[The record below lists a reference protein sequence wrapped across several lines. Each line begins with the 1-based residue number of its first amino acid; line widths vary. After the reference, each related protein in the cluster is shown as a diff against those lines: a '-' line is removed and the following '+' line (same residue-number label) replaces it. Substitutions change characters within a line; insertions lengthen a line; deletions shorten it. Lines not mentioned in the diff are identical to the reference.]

1 MKKAKLFFSTLFV
14 LLAVAVSAQNMRVTG
29 TVKDSSTGEGVPFA
43 SIVVK
48 GTMIGTSTDANG
60 AYTINAPAN
69 GTLEFTAV
77 GYVLVDE
84 AINGRGVV
92 NVSLDPDAESLDESI
107 VVAYGTAKKSSFTG
121 SAGTVK
127 SESLQKRTVSN
138 VTKAVEGLV
147 AGVTTT
153 AGSGQPGEGASIR
166 IRGTGSINA
175 SSSPLYV
182 VDGIPFD
189 GNIASINPNDIET
202 MTVLKDASASALY
215 GARAANGVVMI
226 TTKRGSEGKANVN
239 FKATVGWQS
248 RSVKDY
254 DMVNA
259 QEFVELTWEALKNSY
274 ILDNGYND
282 AAAREAASAD
292 LGAALGGQ
300 FYNPYKNYT
309 WDTVIDPTT
318 GKLMADAVPAWNENW
333 MDVLT
338 NKQAIRQEYQ
348 LGVSGGDRKTK
359 YAFSFGYLDDKGVL
373 ITTAFKRYSIRA
385 NVDHEITDWFNAG
398 ASASY
403 AYTYQ
408 NSSQYSSTQT
418 GNAWYTAQFM
428 APIYPVYLKDD
439 SGKNALDGNGQLQ
452 YDYGMNGRPKATRF
466 NAVGDLYDNKY
477 ETMRDNSSIRAYAT
491 LGGDKDVMGI
501 FKGLSLSTNFG
512 ADITGRYITSYYN
525 PFHGDGTSVNGEVD
539 KYSTRTFSYTWN
551 QILKYERT
559 FNDFHLLAQAGHEYY
574 NYNYKYLYAERTQ
587 VYPGILE
594 IAPASGDINANS
606 YSDVYR
612 IESYFG
618 RLAADFKDK
627 YYLEATWRTDGSSR
641 FYEPNR
647 WGQFWS
653 VGASWRVSQEG
664 FMKNANWVDNLTL
677 RLSYGELGNDDLYKG
692 NNPNYYAWQ
701 SFYDLTYP
709 NANNAG
715 AIVSS
720 LANPAVSWEKKGTWN
735 VGLEGTFFKQ
745 LLNVTFEYY
754 NSLTSDMLLSYPMA
768 LSTGFGGYDANVG
781 SMRNQGFEGT
791 VRVNWLKTGNVRASS
806 TLMAYFNRNKVVKLT
821 GESPSILS
829 GNQLIQEGLPIYSW
843 YVARSAGVDPA
854 TGRQLY
860 WAYKEVTQN
869 KDDANYDAALVAK
882 SYSIPNTIKLKDDD
896 NGKAGEQIFGYEYKT
911 DNTGEATN
919 SKYIG
924 YGSREPKFQ
933 GSFGSDFQF
942 GPVDFSFLTTFS
954 IGGYVWDSVYASAM
968 EVSYSGDTWSKHIL
982 RRWQKPGDVTDVPIL
997 EIGSTNISADRWLVD
1012 ASYFAIKSIQ
1022 LGYTMP
1028 TKWTQKIGIKSLRI
1042 FATGDNLFL
1051 FTKLNGLNPQYNM
1064 TGGTSWAYTPTRT
1077 ISLGLDIN
1085 F

>member
-14 LLAVAVSAQNMRVTG
+14 LLAVSLSAQNMRVTG
-29 TVKDSSTGEGVPFA
+29 TVKDSATGEGIPFA
-43 SIVVK
+43 SVAVR
-48 GTMIGTSTDANG
+48 GTMIGTASDANG
-60 AYTINAPAN
+60 VYTINAPAN

-77 GYVLVDE
+77 GYVTVVE
-84 AINGRGVV
+84 AINSRGTI
-92 NVSLDPDAESLDESI
+92 NVSLDPDTENLDESI

-138 VTKAVEGLV
+138 VSKALEGMV
-147 AGVTTT
+147 AGITTT

-189 GNIASINPNDIET
+189 GNLASINPNDIES

-226 TTKRGSEGKANVN
+226 TTKRGSEGRANVN
-239 FKATVGWQS
+239 FKATVGLQS

-254 DMVNA
+254 DMVN
-259 QEFVELTWEALKNSY
+259 QDEFVELTWEALKNSY
-274 ILDNGYND
+274 VLNNGYGD
-282 AAAREAASAD
+282 AAARMAASAD
-292 LGAALGGQ
+292 MSGALGGEI
-300 FYNPYKNYT
+300 YNPYKNYT
-309 WDTVIDPTT
+309 WDTVIDPET
-318 GKLMADAVPAWNENW
+318 GKLRADAVSAWNENW

-385 NVDHEITDWFNAG
+385 NVDHDITDWFTAG
-398 ASASY
+398 ASTSY
-403 AYTYQ
+403 SYTYQ

-428 APIYPVYLKDD
+428 APIYPVYMKDEN
-439 SGKNALDGNGQLQ
+439 GKDMLDANGNKLF
-452 YDYGMNGRPKATRF
+452 DYGNEGRARPKATRF

-477 ETMRDNSSIRAYAT
+477 ETLRDNSSLRAYAT

-501 FKGLSLSTNFG
+501 FKGLSFTTNFG

-559 FNDFHLLAQAGHEYY
+559 FNDLHLLAQAGHEYY
-574 NYNYKYLYAERTQ
+574 NYQYKYLYADRNH
-587 VYPGILE
+587 VYPGLLE

-618 RLAADFKDK
+618 RLAADYKDK
-627 YYLEATWRTDGSSR
+627 YYLEATWRTDASSR

-653 VGASWRVSQEG
+653 LGASWRVSQEP
-664 FMKNANWVDNLTL
+664 FMKSVSWIDNLTA
-677 RLSYGELGNDDLYKG
+677 RLSYGQLGNDSIG
-692 NNPNYYAWQ
+692 SYYAWQ
-701 SFYDLTYP
+701 SFYDLTWP

-715 AIVSS
+715 ALVSS
-720 LANPAVSWEKKGTWN
+720 LANPEVSWEKKSTWN
-735 VGLEGTFFKQ
+735 AGIEGTFFNQ
-745 LLNVTFEYY
+745 TLNLTLEYY
-754 NSLTSDMLLSYPMA
+754 NALTSDMLLSYPMA
-768 LSTGFGGYDANVG
+768 LSTGFGGYNANVG
-781 SMRNQGFEGT
+781 SMGNQGIEAT
-791 VRVNWLKTGNVRASS
+791 IRVNWLKSGNFRASS
-806 TLMAYFNRNKVVKLT
+806 TLMGYYNRNKVIKLT

-829 GNQLIQEGLPIYSW
+829 GNQIIMEGLPIYSW
-843 YVARSAGVDPA
+843 YTARAAGVDPA

-860 WAYKEVTQN
+860 WAYKEVEQDPS
-869 KDDANYDAALVAK
+869 KEGYDAAEVAK
-882 SYSIPNTIKLKDDD
+882 SYYIPNTIQLQNDEDR
-896 NGKAGEQIFGYEYKT
+896 GIKAGDQIFGYEYKT
-911 DNTGEATN
+911 TKTGEATN

-924 YGSREPKFQ
+924 YGSREPIFQ
-933 GSFGSDFQF
+933 GSFGSDFQW

-954 IGGYVWDSVYASAM
+954 LGGYVWDSVYASAM
-968 EVSYSGDTWSKHIL
+968 EITYSGDTWSKHAL

-997 EIGSTNISADRWLVD
+997 QIGSTNIAADRWLVD
-1012 ASYFAIKSIQ
+1012 ASYFAVKSLQ
-1022 LGYTMP
+1022 LGYTLP
-1028 TKWTQKIGIKSLRI
+1028 TKWTQKAGIRSLRL
-1042 FATGDNLFL
+1042 FATGDNLWM

-1077 ISLGLDIN
+1077 VSLGLDIN

>member
-14 LLAVAVSAQNMRVTG
+14 LLAVSLSAQNMRVTG
-29 TVKDSSTGEGVPFA
+29 TVKDAQTGEGVPFA
-43 SIVVK
+43 SVVVK
-48 GTMIGTSTDANG
+48 GTMTGTSTDANG
-60 AYTINAPAN
+60 AYSLNAPAN
-69 GTLEFTAV
+69 ATLEFSAV

-84 AINGRGVV
+84 AIGGRGVI
-92 NVSLDPDAESLDESI
+92 NISLDPDSESLDESI
-107 VVAYGTAKKSSFTG
+107 IVAYGTAKKSSFTG

-138 VTKAVEGLV
+138 VSKALEGMV
-147 AGVTTT
+147 AGITTT
-153 AGSGQPGEGASIR
+153 AGSGQPGEGASIQ

-189 GNIASINPNDIET
+189 GTLSSINPNDIET

-215 GARAANGVVMI
+215 GARAANGVIMI
-226 TTKRGSEGKANVN
+226 TTKRGSEGRANVN

-254 DMVNA
+254 DMVNQ
-259 QEFVELTWEALKNSY
+259 QEFVELTWEALRNSY
-274 ILDNGYND
+274 VLDNGYGAE
-282 AAAREAASAD
+282 AAGLAASAD
-292 LGAALGGQ
+292 MSAALGGEI
-300 FYNPYKNYT
+300 YNPYKGYT
-309 WDTVIDPTT
+309 WDSVIDPTT
-318 GKLMADAVPAWNENW
+318 GKLVAGATPAWNEKW
-333 MDVLT
+333 MDILT

-359 YAFSFGYLDDKGVL
+359 YAFSLGYLDDKGVL

-385 NVDHEITDWFNAG
+385 NVDHNITDWFNAG

-403 AYTYQ
+403 SYTTQ

-428 APIYPVYLKDD
+428 APIFPVYMKDEN
-439 SGKNALDGNGQLQ
+439 GKDMLDANGNKRF
-452 YDYGMNGRPKATRF
+452 DYGNEGRARPKAARF
-466 NAVGDLYDNKY
+466 NAVGDLYDNTY
-477 ETMRDNSSIRAYAT
+477 ETLRDNSSLRAYAT

-501 FKGLSLSTNFG
+501 FRGLSLSTNFG
-512 ADITGRYITSYYN
+512 ADISGRYITSYYN
-525 PFHGDGTSVNGEVD
+525 PYHGDGSSTNGEVD

-551 QILKYERT
+551 QILKYERN
-559 FNDFHLLAQAGHEYY
+559 FNDFHLLAQVGHEYY
-574 NYNYKYLYAERTQ
+574 NYQYKYLYAERTQ
-587 VYPGILE
+587 VYPGIYE

-641 FYEPNR
+641 FYAPNR

-653 VGASWRVSQEG
+653 LGASWRISQEN
-664 FMKNANWVDNLTL
+664 FMKDVNWVDNMTL
-677 RLSYGELGNDDLYKG
+677 RLSYGQLGNDSIG
-692 NNPNYYAWQ
+692 SYYSWQ
-701 SFYDLTYP
+701 SFYDLTWA

-715 AIVSS
+715 ALVST
-720 LANPAVSWEKKGTWN
+720 LANPSVSWEKKGTWN
-735 VGLEGTFFKQ
+735 AGIEATLFKQ

-754 NSLTSDMLLSYPMA
+754 NSLTTDMLLSYPMA
-768 LSTGFGGYDANVG
+768 LSTGFGGYNANVG

-791 VRVNWLKTGNVRASS
+791 VRVNWLNTSNFRASS
-806 TLMAYFNRNKVVKLT
+806 TLMMYLNRNKVVKLT

-829 GNQLIQEGLPIYSW
+829 GNQLIMEGLPIYSW
-843 YVARSAGVDPA
+843 YTPRTAGVDPA

-860 WAYKEVTQN
+860 WAYKEVTR
-869 KDDANYDAALVAK
+869 DSSSPNYDAAEVAK
-882 SYSIPNTIKLKDDD
+882 SYEIPNTVQLQDDTD
-896 NGKAGEQIFGYEYKT
+896 RGVKAGDKIFGYEYKT
-911 DNTGEATN
+911 TSTGEATS

-924 YGSREPKFQ
+924 RGSREPKFQ
-933 GSFGSDFQF
+933 GSFGSDFQW

-954 IGGYVWDSVYASAM
+954 VGGYVWDSVYASAM
-968 EVSYSGDTWSKHIL
+968 EVSYSGDTWSSNVL
-982 RRWQKPGDVTDVPIL
+982 RRWQKPGDITDVPIL

-1022 LGYTMP
+1022 LGYTLP
-1028 TKWTQKIGIKSLRI
+1028 TRWTQAAGIKSLRL
-1042 FATGDNLFL
+1042 FATADNLCI

-1077 ISLGLDIN
+1077 LSLGLDIN

>member
-14 LLAVAVSAQNMRVTG
+14 LLAVSVSAQNMRVTG
-29 TVKDSSTGEGVPFA
+29 TVRDASTGEGIPFA
-43 SIVVK
+43 SIALR
-48 GTMIGTSTDANG
+48 GTMTGTYTDG
-60 AYTINAPAN
+60 EGVYTINVPAN

-77 GYVLVDE
+77 GYVTVVE
-84 AINGRGVV
+84 QVNGRGTV
-92 NVSLDPDAESLDESI
+92 NVSLDPDNENLDESI

-121 SAGTVK
+121 SASTVK
-127 SESLQKRTVSN
+127 SEGLQKRTVAN
-138 VTKAVEGLV
+138 VTKALEGMV
-147 AGVTTT
+147 AGITTT
-153 AGSGQPGEGASIR
+153 SGSGQPGDGASIR

-189 GNIASINPNDIET
+189 GSISSINPNDIET

-215 GARAANGVVMI
+215 GARAANGVIMI
-226 TTKRGSEGKANVN
+226 TTKRGSEGRANVN
-239 FKATVGWQS
+239 FKATVGLQS
-248 RSVKDY
+248 RSLKDY
-254 DMVNA
+254 DMVN
-259 QEFVELTWEALKNSY
+259 QDEFVQLSWEALKNNY
-274 ILDNGYND
+274 VLNGGQSD
-282 AAAREAASAD
+282 ESARALASAN
-292 LGAALGGQ
+292 LGAAMGGE

-309 WDTVIDPTT
+309 WDTLIDPAT
-318 GKLMADAVPAWNENW
+318 GLVRSDANSVWNENW
-333 MDVLT
+333 MDILT
-338 NKQAIRQEYQ
+338 NKQAVRQEYQ
-348 LGVSGGDRKTK
+348 LGVTGGDRRSK

-373 ITTAFKRYSIRA
+373 ITTAFKRYSLRA
-385 NVDHEITDWFNAG
+385 NVDHEITDWFTAG

-403 AYTYQ
+403 SYTFQ

-439 SGKNALDGNGQLQ
+439 NGKDVIDEFGNKQ
-452 YDYGMNGRPKATRF
+452 YDYGMNNRPKASRF

-477 ETMRDNSSIRAYAT
+477 ETLQDNSSIRAYAT

-525 PFHGDGTSVNGEVD
+525 PYHGDGSSTGGEID
-539 KYSTRTFSYTWN
+539 KYSTRTLSYTWN

-559 FNDFHLLAQAGHEYY
+559 FNDFHILGQVGHEYY

-594 IAPASGDINANS
+594 IAPASGNIDANS
-606 YSDVYR
+606 YSNFYR

-641 FYEPNR
+641 FYSENR
-647 WGQFWS
+647 WGRFWS
-653 VGASWRVSQEG
+653 LGASWRVSQED
-664 FMKNANWVDNLTL
+664 FMRNVSWVDNLTA
-677 RLSYGELGNDDLYKG
+677 RLSYGELGNDSIG
-692 NNPNYYAWQ
+692 SYYAWQ
-701 SFYDLTYP
+701 SFYDLTWP

-720 LANPAVSWEKKGTWN
+720 LANPDLSWEKKGTWN
-735 VGLEGTFFKQ
+735 AGIEATLFHQ
-745 LLNVTFEYY
+745 LLNVTLEYY
-754 NSLTSDMLLSYPMA
+754 NGLTSDMLLSYPMA

-781 SMRNQGFEGT
+781 SMRNSGFEST
-791 VRVNWLKTGNVRASS
+791 LRVNWLNTGKVRASS
-806 TLMAYFNRNKVVKLT
+806 TLMGYFNRNKVIALT
-821 GESPSILS
+821 GESPRITS
-829 GNQLIQEGLPIYSW
+829 GSQIIQEGYPIYTW
-843 YVARSAGVDPA
+843 YVPRSAGVDPA

-860 WAYKEVTQN
+860 WAYKEVPA
-869 KDDANYDAALVAK
+869 DGAADEIAK
-882 SYSIPNTIKLKDDD
+882 SYNIPNTLKET
-896 NGKAGEQIFGYEYKT
+896 GEQVFGYEYKT
-911 DNTGEATN
+911 TSTSEATN

-933 GSFGSDFQF
+933 GSFGTDFQF

-954 IGGYVWDSVYASAM
+954 VGGYAWDSVYASAM
-968 EVSYSGDTWSKHIL
+968 EVSYAGDTWSSHIL
-982 RRWQKPGDVTDVPIL
+982 RRWQNPGDVTDVPIL
-997 EIGSTNISADRWLVD
+997 EIGSKNISADRWLVD

-1028 TKWTQKIGIKSLRI
+1028 AKWTSAAGIKSLRV
-1042 FATGDNLFL
+1042 FALGDNLIL
-1051 FTKLNGLNPQYNM
+1051 FSKLNGFNPQYNM

-1077 ISLGLDIN
+1077 VSLGIDIN

>member
-14 LLAVAVSAQNMRVTG
+14 LLAVSLSAQNMRVSG
-29 TVKDSSTGEGVPFA
+29 TVKDSATGEGIPFA
-43 SIVVK
+43 SIALR
-48 GTMIGTSTDANG
+48 GTMTGTYTDAEG
-60 AYTINAPAN
+60 AYSINVPST

-77 GYVLVDE
+77 GYVTVVE
-84 AINGRGVV
+84 QINGRGVI
-92 NVSLDPDAESLDESI
+92 NVSLDPDNENLDESI

-138 VTKAVEGLV
+138 VSKALEGMV
-147 AGVTTT
+147 AGVTST

-189 GNIASINPNDIET
+189 GNLASINPNDIES

-226 TTKRGSEGKANVN
+226 TTKRGSEGRANVN
-239 FKATVGWQS
+239 FKATVGLQS

-254 DMVNA
+254 DMVN
-259 QEFVELTWEALKNSY
+259 QTEFVELTWEALKNSY
-274 ILDNGYND
+274 VLDNGYTD
-282 AAAREAASAD
+282 ADARVAAAGD
-292 LGAALGGQ
+292 LSSALGGEI
-300 FYNPYKNYT
+300 YNPFKNYK
-309 WDTVIDPTT
+309 WDSVIDLET
-318 GKLMADAVPAWNENW
+318 GKVRSDAVPAWTENW
-333 MDVLT
+333 MDILT
-338 NKQAIRQEYQ
+338 NKKAIRQEYQ
-348 LGVSGGDRKTK
+348 LGVSGGDRRTK
-359 YAFSFGYLDDKGVL
+359 YAFSFGYLDDNGVL

-385 NVDHEITDWFNAG
+385 NVDHEITDWFSAG
-398 ASASY
+398 ASTSY
-403 AYTYQ
+403 SYTWQ

-428 APIYPVYLKDD
+428 APIFPVYMKDEQGND
-439 SGKNALDGNGQLQ
+439 MLDANGNKR
-452 YDYGMNGRPKATRF
+452 YDYGNEGRARPKATRF

-477 ETMRDNSSIRAYAT
+477 ETLRDNTSLRAYAT

-525 PFHGDGTSVNGEVD
+525 PYHGDGSSVNGEVD

-574 NYNYKYLYAERTQ
+574 NYQYKYLYAERTQ
-587 VYPGILE
+587 VYPGIYE

-606 YSDVYR
+606 YADVYR

-618 RLAADFKDK
+618 RLAADYKDK

-641 FYEPNR
+641 FYAPNR

-653 VGASWRVSQEG
+653 VGASWRVSQEP
-664 FMKNANWVDNLTL
+664 FMKGISWIDNLTA
-677 RLSYGELGNDDLYKG
+677 RLSYGELGNDSIG
-692 NNPNYYAWQ
+692 SYYSWQ
-701 SFYDLTYP
+701 SFYDLTMP

-715 AIVSS
+715 AVVSS
-720 LANPAVSWEKKGTWN
+720 LANPEVSWEKKGTWN
-735 VGLEGTFFKQ
+735 AGLEGTFFNQ
-745 LLNVTFEYY
+745 LLNVTLEYY
-754 NSLTSDMLLSYPMA
+754 NSVTSDMLLSYPMA
-768 LSTGFGGYDANVG
+768 LSTGFGGYNANVG
-781 SMRNQGFEGT
+781 SMGNQGIEAT
-791 VRVNWLKTGNVRASS
+791 IRVNWLKSGNLRASS
-806 TLMAYFNRNKVVKLT
+806 TLMGYYNRNKVLKLT

-829 GNQLIQEGLPIYSW
+829 GNQIIMEGLPIYSW
-843 YVARSAGVDPA
+843 YTARAAGVDPA
-854 TGRQLY
+854 TGRMLY
-860 WAYKEVTQN
+860 WAYKEVEQDPS
-869 KDDANYDAALVAK
+869 KEGYDAAEVAK
-882 SYSIPNTIKLKDDD
+882 SYNIPNTIQLQNDEDR
-896 NGKAGEQIFGYEYKT
+896 GIKAGDQIFGYEYKT
-911 DNTGEATN
+911 SETAKATA

-924 YGSREPKFQ
+924 RGSREPLFQ
-933 GSFGSDFQF
+933 GSFGSDFQW

-954 IGGYVWDSVYASAM
+954 VGGYVWDSVYASAM
-968 EVSYSGDTWSKHIL
+968 EITYAGDTWSSHAL

-997 EIGSTNISADRWLVD
+997 EIGSTNIAADRWLVD
-1012 ASYFAIKSIQ
+1012 ASYFAVKSLQ
-1022 LGYTMP
+1022 LGYTLP
-1028 TKWTQKIGIKSLRI
+1028 TKWTQKAGIRSLRL
-1042 FATGDNLFL
+1042 FATGDNLWM

-1077 ISLGLDIN
+1077 VSLGLDIN

>member
-14 LLAVAVSAQNMRVTG
+14 LLAVSLSAQNMRVSG

-43 SIVVK
+43 SVVVK
-48 GTMIGTSTDANG
+48 GTMLGTSTDADG

-84 AINGRGVV
+84 AINGRGVI
-92 NVSLDPDAESLDESI
+92 NVAMDPDAESLEDVL

-138 VTKAVEGLV
+138 VTKAIEGLV

-189 GNIASINPNDIET
+189 GNISSINPNDIEN
-202 MTVLKDASASALY
+202 MTILKDASASALY

-226 TTKRGSEGKANVN
+226 TTKRGAEGKANVN
-239 FKATVGWQS
+239 LKATVGLQS

-254 DMVNA
+254 DVVTPS
-259 QEFVELTWEALKNSY
+259 EFVELTWESLKNSY
-274 ILDNGYND
+274 VLNNGYTD
-282 AAAREAASAD
+282 ADARAAAAGD
-292 LGAALGGQ
+292 LSGALGGQ
-300 FYNPYKNYT
+300 NYNPWKNYT
-309 WDTVIDPTT
+309 WATLIDQST
-318 GKLMADAVPAWNENW
+318 GKLMADAVPAWDESW
-333 MDVLT
+333 MDALT

-348 LGVSGGDRKTK
+348 LGISGGDRKTK
-359 YAFSFGYLDDKGVL
+359 YAFSVGYLDDKGVL

-385 NVDHEITDWFNAG
+385 NVDHEITDWFSAG

-403 AYTYQ
+403 AYTWQ

-428 APIYPVYLKDD
+428 GPIYPVYLKDEKGFD
-439 SGKNALDGNGQLQ
+439 LLDGNGNKQ
-452 YDYGMNGRPKATRF
+452 YDYGIEYGRPKGNRF

-477 ETMRDNSSIRAYAT
+477 ETLRDNTSIRAVAT

-525 PFHGDGTSVNGEVD
+525 PYHGDGTSVNGEID

-574 NYNYKYLYAERTQ
+574 NYQYKYLYAERTQ
-587 VYPGILE
+587 VYPGLYE
-594 IAPASGDINANS
+594 IAPAAGNIDANS

-618 RLAADFKDK
+618 RLAADYKDK

-653 VGASWRVSQEG
+653 LGASWRLSQED
-664 FMKNANWVDNLTL
+664 FMQDASWIDNLTL
-677 RLSYGELGNDDLYKG
+677 RLSYGELGNDGLDK
-692 NNPNYYAWQ
+692 YYAWQ
-701 SFYDLTYP
+701 SFYDLTWP
-709 NANNAG
+709 NANNPG
-715 AIVSS
+715 ALVSS
-720 LANPAVSWEKKGTWN
+720 LANPEVSWEKKGTWN
-735 VGLEGTFFKQ
+735 FGLEGTFFNQ
-745 LLNVTFEYY
+745 LLNVTLEYY
-754 NSLTSDMLLSYPMA
+754 NGLTSDMLLSYPMA

-781 SMRNQGFEGT
+781 SMRNRGFEGT
-791 VRVNWLKTGNVRASS
+791 VRVNWLKSGNVRASS
-806 TLMAYFNRNKVVKLT
+806 TLMGYLNRNKVIKLT
-821 GESPSILS
+821 SESPSILS
-829 GNQLIQEGLPIYSW
+829 GNQLIMEGLPIYSW
-843 YVARSAGVDPA
+843 YTPRAAGVDPA
-854 TGRQLY
+854 TGRMLY
-860 WAYKEVTQN
+860 WAYKEVA
-869 KDDANYDAALVAK
+869 KDATGDEFAK
-882 SYSIPNTIKLKDDD
+882 SYEIPNTIHLEDDPD
-896 NGKAGEQIFGYEYKT
+896 GKFKAGDPIFGYEYT
-911 DNTGEATN
+911 TSSTSEATN
-919 SKYIG
+919 SKYLG
-924 YGSREPKFQ
+924 HGSREPLFQ

-954 IGGYVWDSVYASAM
+954 VGGYVWDSVYASSM
-968 EVSYSGDTWSKHIL
+968 EVTYAGDTWNKHAL
-982 RRWQKPGDVTDVPIL
+982 RRWQKPGDVTDVPL
-997 EIGSTNISADRWLVD
+997 VQLGSTNIAADRWLID

-1022 LGYTMP
+1022 LGYTLP
-1028 TKWTQKIGIKSLRI
+1028 AKWTQMAGIKSLRV
-1042 FATGDNLFL
+1042 FAVGDNLWL

-1064 TGGTSWAYTPTRT
+1064 TGGTSWAYTPTRA
-1077 ISLGLDIN
+1077 ISLGIDIN

>member
-14 LLAVAVSAQNMRVTG
+14 LLAVSVSAQNMRVTG
-29 TVKDSSTGEGVPFA
+29 TVRDASTGEGIPFA
-43 SIVVK
+43 SIALR
-48 GTMIGTSTDANG
+48 GTMTGTYTDG
-60 AYTINAPAN
+60 EGVYTINVPAN

-77 GYVLVDE
+77 GYVTVVE
-84 AINGRGVV
+84 QVNGRGTV
-92 NVSLDPDAESLDESI
+92 NVSLDPDNENLDESI

-121 SAGTVK
+121 SASTVK
-127 SESLQKRTVSN
+127 SEGLQKRTVAN
-138 VTKAVEGLV
+138 VTKALEGMV
-147 AGVTTT
+147 AGITTT
-153 AGSGQPGEGASIR
+153 SGSGQPGDGASIR

-189 GNIASINPNDIET
+189 GSISSINPNDIET

-215 GARAANGVVMI
+215 GARAANGVIMI
-226 TTKRGSEGKANVN
+226 TTKRGSEGRANVN
-239 FKATVGWQS
+239 FKATVGLQS
-248 RSVKDY
+248 RSLKDY
-254 DMVNA
+254 DMVN
-259 QEFVELTWEALKNSY
+259 QDEFVQLSWEALKNNY
-274 ILDNGYND
+274 VLNGGQSD
-282 AAAREAASAD
+282 ESARALASAN
-292 LGAALGGQ
+292 LGAAMGGE

-309 WDTVIDPTT
+309 WDTLIDPAT
-318 GKLMADAVPAWNENW
+318 GLVRSDANSVWNENW
-333 MDVLT
+333 MDILT
-338 NKQAIRQEYQ
+338 NKQAVRQEYQ
-348 LGVSGGDRKTK
+348 LGVTGGDRRSK

-373 ITTAFKRYSIRA
+373 ITTAFKRYSLRA
-385 NVDHEITDWFNAG
+385 NVDHEITDWFSAG

-403 AYTYQ
+403 SYTFQ

-439 SGKNALDGNGQLQ
+439 NGKDVIDEFGNKQ
-452 YDYGMNGRPKATRF
+452 YDYGMNNRPKASRF

-477 ETMRDNSSIRAYAT
+477 ETLQDNSSIRAYAT

-525 PFHGDGTSVNGEVD
+525 PYHGDGSSTGGEID
-539 KYSTRTFSYTWN
+539 KYSTRTLSYTWN

-559 FNDFHLLAQAGHEYY
+559 FNDFHILGQAGHEYY

-594 IAPASGDINANS
+594 IAPASGNIDANS
-606 YSDVYR
+606 YSNFYR

-641 FYEPNR
+641 FYSENR
-647 WGQFWS
+647 WGRFWS
-653 VGASWRVSQEG
+653 LGASWRVSQED
-664 FMKNANWVDNLTL
+664 FMRNVSWVDNLTA
-677 RLSYGELGNDDLYKG
+677 RLSYGELGNDSIG
-692 NNPNYYAWQ
+692 SYYAWQ
-701 SFYDLTYP
+701 SFYDLTWP

-720 LANPAVSWEKKGTWN
+720 LANPDLSWEKKGTWN
-735 VGLEGTFFKQ
+735 AGIEATLFHQ
-745 LLNVTFEYY
+745 LLNVTLEYY
-754 NSLTSDMLLSYPMA
+754 NGLTSDMLLSYPMA

-781 SMRNQGFEGT
+781 SMRNSGFEST
-791 VRVNWLKTGNVRASS
+791 LRVNWLNTGKVRASS
-806 TLMAYFNRNKVVKLT
+806 TLMGYFNRNKVIALT
-821 GESPSILS
+821 GESPRITS
-829 GNQLIQEGLPIYSW
+829 GSQIIQEGYPIYTW
-843 YVARSAGVDPA
+843 YVPRSAGVDPA

-860 WAYKEVTQN
+860 WAYKEVPA
-869 KDDANYDAALVAK
+869 DGAADEIAK
-882 SYSIPNTIKLKDDD
+882 SYNIPNTLKET
-896 NGKAGEQIFGYEYKT
+896 GEQVFGYEYKT
-911 DNTGEATN
+911 TSTSEATN

-933 GSFGSDFQF
+933 GSFGTDFQF

-954 IGGYVWDSVYASAM
+954 VGGYAWDSVYASAM
-968 EVSYSGDTWSKHIL
+968 EVSYAGDTWSSHIL
-982 RRWQKPGDVTDVPIL
+982 RRWQNPGDVTDVPIL
-997 EIGSTNISADRWLVD
+997 EIGSKNISADRWLVD

-1028 TKWTQKIGIKSLRI
+1028 AKWTSAAGIKSLRV
-1042 FATGDNLFL
+1042 FALGDNLIL
-1051 FTKLNGLNPQYNM
+1051 FSKLNGFNPQYNM

-1077 ISLGLDIN
+1077 VSLGIDIN